1 LTAAR
6 KSLDVVRL
14 YFISPEFL
22 VFLLSCAALVVFP
35 KPMALLGSEVV
46 REGSVVQ
53 YVALLPVALL
63 AVSFG
68 LSKDCLRPLEGERN
82 RVLYEWPDY
91 WRLKLRALAALLVCL
106 AASFSGLALWIF
118 KTRLPSSLLGAGLI
132 ASIALALVSTMSLYL
147 GYLRLR
153 EILQGGT

>member
-1 LTAAR
+1 LTAPR

-14 YFISPEFL
+14 YFISPEVL
-22 VFLLSCAALVVFP
+22 VLLLSCAALIVFP
-35 KPMALLGSEVV
+35 KPMVFLGSEIV

-53 YVALLPVALL
+53 YVALLPAALL

-68 LSKDCLRPLEGERN
+68 LSKDSLRPLEGERN

-91 WRLKLRALAALLVCL
+91 WRLKFRALAALLFCL
-106 AASFSGLALWIF
+106 AASFGGLALWVF
-118 KTRLPSSLLGAGLI
+118 KTRLPSCLLGAGFI
-132 ASIALALVSTMSLYL
+132 ASIALALVSTVSLYL